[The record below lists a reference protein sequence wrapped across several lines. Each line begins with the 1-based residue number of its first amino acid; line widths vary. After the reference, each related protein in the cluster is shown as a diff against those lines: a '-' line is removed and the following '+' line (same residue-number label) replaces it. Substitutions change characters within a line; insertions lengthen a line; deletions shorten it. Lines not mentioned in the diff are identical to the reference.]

1 VLGISAFFD
10 INNRDISTDYT
21 NLPSVAVTV
30 CVTFE
35 FQKKEV
41 RNNSVSHQRSSDKVG
56 MGEMCPV
63 KAAIATIRCIVEY
76 DLPPEKFRDTPIN
89 YVQFEGQEFTAP
101 PSMVLQHIR
110 QAVSALRHKKL
121 GFMADEVGTHS
132 NRSGGAMGMFLTGT
146 PV

>member
-89 YVQFEGQEFTAP
+89 YV
-101 PSMVLQHIR
+101 
-110 QAVSALRHKKL
+110 HKKL

-132 NRSGGAMGMFLTGT
+132 NRSGGAMGMFLTT
-146 PV
+146 LILNIYSFLNPYRVIRQHQRREWLR